1 MICEVD
7 MAGEPGRADQA
18 PEEITDYEVVASMD
32 GLGGL
37 SAQEVE
43 ARIRA
48 GKTNDVRQ
56 RTSRSLIHIIR
67 ANVFNRFN
75 AILGVLAAVV
85 ILKGSQGDAI
95 FGLVLVFNSLIG
107 IIQEVRAKR
116 KLDKL
121 SLLSAPRASVIRDG
135 HKEEI
140 RASEVVLDD
149 VLEVRAGDQIIVDGT
164 VLQSRDLEI
173 DESLLTG
180 ESIPVYKDPGDEV
193 LSGSFVAVGAGAF
206 RATAVG
212 ADSYAQKLTA
222 EARKYTKV
230 NSELNDTIN
239 SILRYVSWIIIP
251 VGAAF
256 ITSQLLTHIPLS
268 EAISGTVAA
277 LVSMIPY
284 GLVLLISV
292 VFATSAILLARHNAL
307 VQELP
312 AVEVLARVDV
322 LCLDKTGTLTE
333 SELEFHGL
341 EPLQSGDELP
351 QVLGAYAAATE
362 AKNSTILAIAA
373 AFPSHPDWR
382 RKDSVPFSPARKW
395 SGISFEGHGA
405 WILGAPEILLQN
417 VAGDGPLRAR
427 AESLASSGMRT
438 LLLTTTDNE
447 LEKEKLPE
455 GLKAAAFILIEEKVR
470 PDAAQTIQYFK
481 EQQVEIKVISGDN
494 PNTVGAVARRLG
506 VPGSENPIDARGLP
520 AKMEDLEPV
529 VEEHAVFGRVV
540 PEQKRMM
547 VHALQAD
554 GHVVGMTGDG
564 VNDTLALKDADLGI
578 AMGSGA
584 PSTKSVSE
592 VVLVDGRFSTMPR
605 LVAEGRRVVSNME
618 RVSKLFIN
626 KTVYASL
633 LAIGFAIFAKPF
645 LFLPRQ
651 VTLVDA
657 LTIGIP
663 GLILSFMPS
672 SVRYQPGILRRIL
685 LFTIPAGIISAAST
699 FSADA
704 LARLHGATL
713 NETRTVSVIVLTL
726 LGLGVLAFLA
736 KAFISWWPA
745 LVIAMGACLV
755 GIFFIPFL
763 KNFLVLDLPDIFILT
778 EAFAIAAIGLLLL
791 QVVLHY
797 IAKIQAAE
805 KPRKGRRV

>member
-1 MICEVD
+1 
-7 MAGEPGRADQA
+7 
-18 PEEITDYEVVASMD
+18 
-32 GLGGL
+32 
-37 SAQEVE
+37 
-43 ARIRA
+43 
-48 GKTNDVRQ
+48 
-56 RTSRSLIHIIR
+56 
-67 ANVFNRFN
+67 
-75 AILGVLAAVV
+75 
-85 ILKGSQGDAI
+85 
-95 FGLVLVFNSLIG
+95 
-107 IIQEVRAKR
+107 
-116 KLDKL
+116 
-121 SLLSAPRASVIRDG
+121 
-135 HKEEI
+135 
-140 RASEVVLDD
+140 
-149 VLEVRAGDQIIVDGT
+149 
-164 VLQSRDLEI
+164 
-173 DESLLTG
+173 
-180 ESIPVYKDPGDEV
+180 
-193 LSGSFVAVGAGAF
+193 
-206 RATAVG
+206 
-212 ADSYAQKLTA
+212 
-222 EARKYTKV
+222 
-230 NSELNDTIN
+230 
-239 SILRYVSWIIIP
+239 
-251 VGAAF
+251 
-256 ITSQLLTHIPLS
+256 
-268 EAISGTVAA
+268 
-277 LVSMIPY
+277 
-284 GLVLLISV
+284 
-292 VFATSAILLARHNAL
+292 
-307 VQELP
+307 
-312 AVEVLARVDV
+312 
-322 LCLDKTGTLTE
+322 
-333 SELEFHGL
+333 
-341 EPLQSGDELP
+341 
-351 QVLGAYAAATE
+351 
-362 AKNSTILAIAA
+362 
-373 AFPSHPDWR
+373 
-382 RKDSVPFSPARKW
+382 
-395 SGISFEGHGA
+395 
-405 WILGAPEILLQN
+405 
-417 VAGDGPLRAR
+417 
-427 AESLASSGMRT
+427 MRT
-438 LLLTTTDNE
+438 LLLTTTDHE